1 MALSVFQLDCA
12 AIQAI
17 IQQLEDDV
25 DSDISIDES
34 ISNLP
39 EYLVNLLRYE
49 QSLS

>member
-1 MALSVFQLDCA
+1 MALFVFQLDCA

-17 IQQLEDDV
+17 IQQHEDDV

-34 ISNLP
+34 FSNLP
-39 EYLVNLLRYE
+39 EYLVNLL